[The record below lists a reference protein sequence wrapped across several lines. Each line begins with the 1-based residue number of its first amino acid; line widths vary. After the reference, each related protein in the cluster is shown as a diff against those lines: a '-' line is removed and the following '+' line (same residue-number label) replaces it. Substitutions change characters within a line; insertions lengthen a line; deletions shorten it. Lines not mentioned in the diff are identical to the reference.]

1 MVLDA
6 NISKEGTVESLK
18 VVSGHPLLVE
28 AALESAKQYRYKPYV
43 QNGEPVA
50 MSTEVVLKFTLVAR

>member
-1 MVLDA
+1 VVLDA
-6 NISKEGTVESLK
+6 NIAKGGTVESLK

-28 AALESAKQYRYKPYV
+28 AALESAKQYRYKPYM

-50 MSTEVVLKFTLVAR
+50 MNSEIVVKFALVGR